1 MNTDRYLSPAENLA
15 RLRELRAALRNRDYV
30 TLDQGV
36 LDTAEAVER
45 LRHERAA
52 RAAAAI
58 ARAAQEAPTDASEPS
73 ELAEV
78 HHLPPRVANGD

>member
-1 MNTDRYLSPAENLA
+1 MSTGKYLTNDENLA

-30 TLDQGV
+30 TLDQAA
-36 LDTAEAVER
+36 LDAAEAAER

-52 RAAAAI
+52 RAAAAT
-58 ARAAQEAPTDASEPS
+58 ARAAQEAPTEASEPP

-78 HHLPPRVANGD
+78 LHLPPKAVNGD

>member
-1 MNTDRYLSPAENLA
+1 MNTDQYLSPAENLA
-15 RLRELRAALRNRDYV
+15 RLRELRAALRNRDYAI
-30 TLDQGV
+30 LDQEV
-36 LDTAEAVER
+36 LDTAEAAER

-58 ARAAQEAPTDASEPS
+58 ARASQEAPTDASEPS

-78 HHLPPRVANGD
+78 HHLPPRAANGD

>member
-1 MNTDRYLSPAENLA
+1 MSTGKYLTNDENLA

-30 TLDQGV
+30 TLDQAA
-36 LDTAEAVER
+36 LDAAEAAEH

-78 HHLPPRVANGD
+78 HHLPPRAANGD

>member
-30 TLDQGV
+30 ILDQEV
-36 LDTAEAVER
+36 LDTAEAAER
-45 LRHERAA
+45 LRHESAT

-78 HHLPPRVANGD
+78 HHLPPRAANGD

>member
-1 MNTDRYLSPAENLA
+1 MSTGKYLTNDENLA

-73 ELAEV
+73 RLAEV
-78 HHLPPRVANGD
+78 HHLPPKAANGD

>member
-1 MNTDRYLSPAENLA
+1 MSTGKYLSPAENLE

-30 TLDQGV
+30 TLDQAA
-36 LDTAEAVER
+36 LDAAEAAEH

-58 ARAAQEAPTDASEPS
+58 ARASQEAPTDASEPS

-78 HHLPPRVANGD
+78 HHLPPRAANGD